1 MRRPEA
7 RSRETDRPEGVTDS
21 FHVSL
26 NKVEPAVA
34 DRCFNLLTKDDA
46 RLALADEVEPDRPE
60 VSIVGAA
67 LAFPSRT
74 EGLTG
79 TGTGPNRSIIG
90 PPGEPESVG
99 PYADAGEEMALGV
112 PSKIAW
118 SDIGNAPFIHV
129 TGRDVPGRDQIP
141 QPLGSMRIHF
151 VVVATRHH
159 PHP

>member
-1 MRRPEA
+1 MRRTEA
-7 RSRETDRPEGVTDS
+7 RSRDTDRPEGVTDS

-34 DRCFNLLTKDDA
+34 DRAFNLLTKDAD

-67 LAFPSRT
+67 FAFAGRT
-74 EGLTG
+74 EGLAG

-90 PPGEPESVG
+90 PSSKPESVG
-99 PYADAGEEMALGV
+99 PDADAGEKVALGV
-112 PSKIAW
+112 SGKVIW
-118 SDIGNAPFIHV
+118 SDISDAPFIHV

-141 QPLGSMRIHF
+141 QPLSSMRIHL
-151 VVVATRHH
+151 VIVATRHR
-159 PHP
+159 PDP